1 MMKRPSHSDR
11 DEALAR
17 RIGQLREEGR
27 PLDADPELADD
38 PLGRALLAL
47 ADEVAPAV
55 PPERSERIWQGIA
68 ARMHRQAAN
77 RAPQRRPQARRL
89 HWRRALAVA
98 VVLLAAGLGWWLYAV
113 KESAPVLVA
122 AADATPE
129 VYTAPDGS
137 QITLRP
143 HSQLYRLAAS
153 ETVLRY
159 RLEGEAFFDVVHRPE
174 RQFQVEAGA
183 VRVTVLGTRFDVRT
197 WDGVEVFLETGR
209 LRIEGP
215 RGQQQVLTDGQ
226 RSRLTADGHLTP
238 PEPAPAET
246 YLDWLQGRLTFV
258 QEPAAQVAV
267 ELAHHFGV
275 RLTLPEP
282 YASQTLSGTLTL
294 DSLPQVLQD
303 LGRVLGGRFVEV
315 APKHYR
321 FEADA
326 GR

>member
-27 PLDADPELADD
+27 PLDDDPELTAD

-47 ADEVAPAV
+47 AEEAV
-55 PPERSERIWQGIA
+55 PHPQPARSERIWQRIA
-68 ARMHRQAAN
+68 AQIHRQAAD
-77 RAPQRRPQARRL
+77 RAPHRRLRVRRL
-89 HWRRALAVA
+89 HWHRALAVT
-98 VVLLAAGLGWWLYAV
+98 VVLLAAGLGWWLYAG
-113 KESAPVLVA
+113 KENVPVLVA
-122 AADATPE
+122 AAEAASE

-143 HSQLYRLAAS
+143 HSQLYQVVAS

-159 RLEGEAFFDVVHRPE
+159 RLEGEAFFDVVHRPT
-174 RQFQVEAGA
+174 RQFQVEAGP

-197 WDGVEVFLETGR
+197 WGGVEVFLETGR
-209 LRIEGP
+209 LQLDGP
-215 RGQQQVLTDGQ
+215 RGQRRVLTDGQ

-238 PEPAPAET
+238 PEPAPAAT
-246 YLDWLQGRLTFV
+246 YLDWLQGQLTFV
-258 QEPAAQVAV
+258 QEPAAQVAA

-326 GR
+326 KR

>member
-1 MMKRPSHSDR
+1 MKRPSHSDR

-27 PLDADPELADD
+27 PLDADSELADD
-38 PLGRALLAL
+38 PLGRALLTL
-47 ADEVAPAV
+47 ADEAAPAV
-55 PPERSERIWQGIA
+55 PPERSERIWRRIA
-68 ARMHRQAAN
+68 AQMHRHAAD
-77 RAPQRRPQARRL
+77 RAPQRRPQVRRL
-89 HWRRALAVA
+89 HWRRALVVA
-98 VVLLAAGLGWWLYAV
+98 VVLLAAGLGWWLYAG
-113 KESAPVLVA
+113 KESTPVLVA
-122 AADATPE
+122 AAEATPE
-129 VYTAPDGS
+129 VYTVPDGS

-143 HSQLYRLAAS
+143 HSQLYQVVAS
-153 ETVLRY
+153 ENILRY

-174 RQFQVEAGA
+174 RRFQVEAGA

-197 WDGVEVFLETGR
+197 WGGVEVFLETGR
-209 LRIEGP
+209 LQVEGP
-215 RGQQQVLTDGQ
+215 RGQRQVLTGGQ

-238 PEPAPAET
+238 PEPAPAT
-246 YLDWLQGRLTFV
+246 AYLDWLQGRLTFA
-258 QEPAAQVAV
+258 QEPAAQVAA
-267 ELAHHFGV
+267 ELAHHFGA

-321 FEADA
+321 FEVDA